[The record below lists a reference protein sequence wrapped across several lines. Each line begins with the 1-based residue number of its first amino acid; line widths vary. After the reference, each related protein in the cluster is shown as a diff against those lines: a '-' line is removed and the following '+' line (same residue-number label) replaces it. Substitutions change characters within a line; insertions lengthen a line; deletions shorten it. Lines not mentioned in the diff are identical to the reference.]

1 MTIKTLFFASYRDL
15 VGADTLDVELAPG
28 ASVSDLVQTL
38 RARGGAWSQ
47 LPPAPTVAVNHRY
60 VRGDQVLAP
69 DDEVAL
75 IPPVAGG

>member
-15 VGADTLDVELAPG
+15 VGAATLEVELAAG
-28 ASVSDLVQTL
+28 ASVSDLVRVL
-38 RARGGAWSQ
+38 RAKGDPWAQ
-47 LPPAPTVAVNHRY
+47 LPATPTVAVNHRY